1 MQNKRLIITIFL
13 TLYLFGLVYVFAA
26 FTSVTQN
33 SPVNYYNQSSS
44 NAILNCTAT
53 ISDNDWIT
61 NLSLYI
67 AEGDNNPAFNQS
79 NTSQVN
85 SAETYEF
92 TVSNLADGR
101 YNWSCFAED
110 NTTNTGFSTNRTI
123 TLDTTGPIVILNTPQ
138 NNTWSNT
145 NNVEFNFTAYDGLLN
160 LDSCDLYGD
169 FGSGYSLNSTILN
182 VNNDTLTNFTLI
194 IPDNST
200 GHSWNVQCNDTLGNT
215 AFNDSNFT
223 IKVDAIN
230 PIIVLNAPSNNTW
243 STDSN
248 VTFNY
253 TVTETNIDTCE
264 LHGDFNGTFTLNL
277 TDTSLTSEAESID
290 FSVILADSN
299 SYSWNIWCN
308 DSAGNDAWNSSNY
321 TIKVDTTV
329 PSVTV
334 TPPSDIS
341 IITAHSITYTC
352 SGSDSGSGVSTYQWT
367 LTKPDGST
375 DTSITTAS
383 ATFTGISQTG
393 QAGAYKV
400 KCAVT
405 DVLGHAT
412 DSSIYEFTASA
423 DGGSSSSG
431 GGGGAATTVSYDV
444 DLSTDDSGSISG
456 TVGRVKTFSFD
467 GATKHTVTFKEIS
480 ATSTKIVIAST
491 PIEVILNIGET
502 KKVDINSDGV
512 SDLEVTL
519 DKVKFGTTAEI
530 TIKKLV
536 EGAKKVVEEEKA
548 AIEAAEREQA
558 TAGEVSTGIGW
569 VWITIIIVVVLVV
582 IGYFVFKKK

>member
-13 TLYLFGLVYVFAA
+13 TLFLFGLVYVFAV

-33 SPVNYYNQSSS
+33 FPVNYYNQSSS

-53 ISDNDWIT
+53 ISDSDWIT

-67 AEGDNNPAFNQS
+67 AEGDNNPIFNQS
-79 NTSQVN
+79 NASQVN

-110 NTTNTGFSTNRTI
+110 NTTNTEFSTNRTI
-123 TLDTTGPIVILNTPQ
+123 TLDTTGPTVILNTPQ

-145 NNVEFNFTAYDGLLN
+145 NNVEFNFTAYDSLLD
-160 LDSCDLYGD
+160 LDSCDLYSD
-169 FGSGYSLNSTILN
+169 FGGSYSLNSTILN
-182 VNNDTLTNFTLI
+182 VNNNTLTNFTLI

-200 GHSWNVQCNDTLGNT
+200 GYSWNVQCNDSVGNT
-215 AFNDSNFT
+215 AFNDTNFT
-223 IKVDAIN
+223 IKVDATN

-243 STDSN
+243 STSSN

-253 TVTETNIDTCE
+253 TVTDTNIDTCE

-277 TDTSLTSEAESID
+277 TATSLTSEAESID

-299 SYSWNIWCN
+299 TYSWNSWCN
-308 DSAGNDAWNSSNY
+308 DSAGNNAWNSSNY

-329 PSVTV
+329 PSLTV
-334 TPPSDIS
+334 TPPSDTS
-341 IITAHSITYTC
+341 ITTAHSIIYTC
-352 SGSDSGSGVSTYQWT
+352 SGSDSGSGISTYQWT

-383 ATFTGISQTG
+383 ATFTEISQTG
-393 QAGAYKV
+393 QAGTYKV
-400 KCAVT
+400 KCTVT
-405 DVLGHAT
+405 DVVGHAT
-412 DSSIYEFTASA
+412 DSSIYEFTASSDA
-423 DGGSSSSG
+423 GSSSG
-431 GGGGAATTVSYDV
+431 GGGGATTTVSYDV
-444 DLSTDDSGSISG
+444 DLSTSDSGSVSG
-456 TVGRVKTFSFD
+456 TVGRIKTFSFD
-467 GATKHTVTFKEIS
+467 GATKHTVTFKEITTNS
-480 ATSTKIVIAST
+480 AKIAIAST
-491 PIEVILNIGET
+491 PIEVILNIGEA
-502 KKVDINSDGV
+502 KKVDINSDGI

-519 DKVKFGTTAEI
+519 DKIKFGATAEI
-530 TIKKLV
+530 TIKKLA

-548 AIEAAEREQA
+548 AEATEGPTTPMEPVS
-558 TAGEVSTGIGW
+558 AGTSW
-569 VWITIIIVVVLVV
+569 VWITVIIVVVLVI